1 MEKQFNLIIDTKRT
15 GFNAVRGFKQEENN
29 SVLYISLAQNSI
41 PFDLTGLTVRINF
54 KRPDGQV
61 LLQMADITSATEG
74 KIKVNILTKVLGIVG
89 EVKADLS
96 IFNKG
101 NEKITSASFSLF
113 VDAPIYNNDYIL
125 GNDEFDIIQ
134 RIWVTED
141 ERIKAENTR
150 KLNEE
155 NRIKNESIREKN
167 EKDRTDKEH
176 LRQVIE
182 DQRQDNEAG
191 REANENKRV
200 ENEKTRLENESK
212 RAENEENRVTEESK
226 RVEAEE
232 ERKINETD
240 RQQGYADMKNTIDDF
255 SVCEEY
261 DPGKEYKKYNRVV
274 YNGSCCECLKD
285 CTNIYPVSAEYW
297 ILIAKKGKDGLGS
310 GNMHTDDWDKNGDGI
325 IDKAEAIS
333 NGFITYNVTDINN
346 ILNTLNTNDQ
356 YAREEIME
364 LKLKL
369 KEKLAINF
377 INTSGIGF
385 FDTFENRTYI
395 KSITATYNEKDATV
409 DFASVEREQIVYQP
423 VSNSE
428 VLELVGDKLKVGD
441 VIKVGDKTV
450 TIKEVL

>member
-1 MEKQFNLIIDTKRT
+1 M
-15 GFNAVRGFKQEENN
+15 
-29 SVLYISLAQNSI
+29 
-41 PFDLTGLTVRINF
+41 
-54 KRPDGQV
+54 
-61 LLQMADITSATEG
+61 
-74 KIKVNILTKVLGIVG
+74 KIKELK
-89 EVKADLS
+89 
-96 IFNKG
+96 
-101 NEKITSASFSLF
+101 
-113 VDAPIYNNDYIL
+113 
-125 GNDEFDIIQ
+125 
-134 RIWVTED
+134 
-141 ERIKAENTR
+141 
-150 KLNEE
+150 
-155 NRIKNESIREKN
+155 
-167 EKDRTDKEH
+167 
-176 LRQVIE
+176 
-182 DQRQDNEAG
+182 
-191 REANENKRV
+191 
-200 ENEKTRLENESK
+200 NEKTRLENESK

>member
-15 GFNAVRGFKQEENN
+15 LFNAVRGFKQEENN
-29 SVLYISLAQNSI
+29 SVLYINLVQNSI
-41 PFDLTGLTVRINF
+41 PFNLTGLTVRINF

-61 LLQMADITSATEG
+61 LLQMADVTNATEG
-74 KIKVNILTKVLGIVG
+74 KIKVNILTRVLKLVG

-96 IFNKG
+96 IFNIK
-101 NEKITSASFSLF
+101 NEKITSAPFSLF
-113 VDAPIYNNDYIL
+113 IEPSIYTNDYIEK
-125 GNDEFDIIQ
+125 NDELDLIQ
-134 RIWVTED
+134 RVWTSED

-155 NRIKNESIREKN
+155 NRVSNESIRVEN
-167 EKDRTDKEH
+167 EKDRTDKEQ
-176 LRQVIE
+176 LRELVE
-182 DQRQDNEAG
+182 DRRQDNEAG
-191 REANENKRV
+191 REKNESNRI
-200 ENEKTRLENESK
+200 ENEKTRLENENQRK
-212 RAENEENRVTEESK
+212 ENEENRATEETK
-226 RVEAEE
+226 RV
-232 ERKINETD
+232 KNETTRETNETT
-240 RQQGYADMKNTIDDF
+240 RQQGYIEIKNTIDDF

-356 YAREEIME
+356 YAREEIMDI
-364 LKLKL
+364 KLKL
-369 KEKLAINF
+369 KEKLAIDF
-377 INTSGIGF
+377 IEKSGIGF
-385 FDTFENRTYI
+385 FDTFENKNYI
-395 KSITATYNEKDATV
+395 QSLTATYNQNDKTV
-409 DFASVEREQIVYQP
+409 DFASVEREQTVYQR
-423 VSNSE
+423 VNDSNE
-428 VLELVGDKLKVGD
+428 IELVGDKLKVGD
-441 VIKVGDKTV
+441 IVKVGDKTV